1 MEFVFVV
8 PRGDLFPDSY
18 PHGLVPFG
26 EDCSLESFQQAV
38 VEHGFF
44 VERARA
50 EVEPERTG
58 PKLGRKDV
66 AQMQPREMQGFETLE
81 LSGVTDAGLEPVR
94 ETLAAETC
102 SVVSLSVAYCLE
114 ITDAGIIAPRPHRL
128 PAFEDLY
135 RLMDLAL
142 GVASGGKKQA
152 VLNDDSHPVTAL
164 LLSRFRNGRV
174 SAVPEASRAAIKGL
188 VAFDVWDR
196 TYRPPEVFDDWKSTG
211 ENHE

>member
-58 PKLGRKDV
+58 PKLG
-66 AQMQPREMQGFETLE
+66 EHTE
-81 LSGVTDAGLEPVR
+81 
-94 ETLAAETC
+94 
-102 SVVSLSVAYCLE
+102 
-114 ITDAGIIAPRPHRL
+114 
-128 PAFEDLY
+128 
-135 RLMDLAL
+135 
-142 GVASGGKKQA
+142 A
-152 VLNDDSHPVTAL
+152 VLTEWLGYDAAAIAAL
-164 LLSRFRNGRV
+164 
-174 SAVPEASRAAIKGL
+174 RAAH
-188 VAFDVWDR
+188 VV
-196 TYRPPEVFDDWKSTG
+196 
-211 ENHE
+211 